1 MSYILEALKKADQ
14 DRVIGAVPDLESTH
28 EVVQPKGRSY
38 GWLWIVAPL
47 LIVNGGLLAVL
58 LTQQDTDATDS
69 TGVPLEQ
76 QAGVTMDRPLQPLAR
91 TPGPRITEAP
101 QPARSRQPARSAQPA
116 SVKPLVPARQPVV
129 AAKPVA
135 PAPPAPVTRKP
146 APPREQAVAPAVTA
160 TAGADTPQV
169 PNWDELSLETRS
181 RITLPRLDVHVYSE
195 DPQRRFILVDLDKYR
210 EGETLASGLVLEEI
224 LPNGTILSYEG
235 QRFQL
240 DK

>member
-101 QPARSRQPARSAQPA
+101 QPARSAQPA

-146 APPREQAVAPAVTA
+146 APPREQAVAPAT
-160 TAGADTPQV
+160 GADTPQV